1 MCTYFSAFVPPIM
14 NHNVTHQNWKKCYNN
29 CRLFDIGGKHS
40 AFVPPIVTHN
50 VTHKNWKKM
59 LNQFYVIWHR
69 LDLVICHGSCKTHKW
84 DFWRKNDNICDRF
97 LNFSIFWI
105 SIFHQNDICK
115 QLEER
120 QNTSHDFFDE
130 TWVMIENWDFMYW
143 AWSFI
148 YVKVHSFHFE
158 GSIARKSFDSRK

>member
-1 MCTYFSAFVPPIM
+1 MDKCKIETILFKTF
-14 NHNVTHQNWKKCYNN
+14 NKDRHN
-29 CRLFDIGGKHS
+29 
-40 AFVPPIVTHN
+40 THN
-50 VTHKNWKKM
+50 KS
-59 LNQFYVIWHR
+59 LNLLLIFY
-69 LDLVICHGSCKTHKW
+69 DLMFEKLVFTLWNNNELLHLYSLFRYKIKW

-158 GSIARKSFDSRK
+158 GSIARKPFDSWK